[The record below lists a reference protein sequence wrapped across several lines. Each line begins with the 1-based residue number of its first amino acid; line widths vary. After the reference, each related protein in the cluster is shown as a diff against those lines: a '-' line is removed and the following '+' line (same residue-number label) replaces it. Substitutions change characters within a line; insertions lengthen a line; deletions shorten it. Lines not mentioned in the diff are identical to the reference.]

1 MANNQEM
8 IKTDLHILMLEDDTL
23 DVELNIQQLNL
34 LEEYN
39 CIVNIAVDENSFIN
53 SLENWAPDVILSDY
67 NLPQYNGL
75 LALNEIKKRNISI
88 PFIFVTGAMNEE
100 TAADTIKAGAWDYVV
115 KDRLFRLPLAVRGAL
130 KLKEEKKIA
139 VEAEEK
145 IRRLL
150 TAIEQTSAQIIV
162 LTDTGLI
169 EYVNNKFTEITG
181 FTFHDVIG
189 KSASILIPEDDNK
202 LNIEEISEKLK
213 KGEVFRQDILS
224 RKKDGS
230 SIWELVSITP
240 IKSHDNRISS
250 YVIVKED
257 ITQQKNLE
265 NELIKAVKKAEQS
278 DSLKDVFLQN
288 LSHEIRT
295 PLNAIV
301 GFSYLICND
310 VKCNASEKSK
320 EFATIIQ
327 KSSNQLLSIV
337 NDVLTVASIETGQEK
352 ISFNPVNI
360 NSVIDHL
367 VDIFTP
373 VADQKKLD
381 FIISKYNDDG
391 IVTLTD
397 ETKLTQILTNLL
409 NNAFKF
415 TEKGYV
421 ELKYYVSGKSLEFLV
436 KDTGIGISKESQKI
450 IFERF
455 RQASESVQTNYGGTG
470 LGLSISKAF
479 SQMIDGNIRVESNL
493 GKGSEFYLTIPLE
506 SDEKELYA
514 EKNSSNANIK
524 KKVFTIL
531 IAEDEADNFELIKAF
546 LDHENINL
554 LHAIN
559 GYEALKMCK
568 ENPRIDMVLMDIKMP
583 VMNGIASFNEIKK
596 IRKNIKIVAQTAY
609 ALEMEKKEIL
619 ETGFDNYI
627 SKPIKKAELI
637 KIIEQCRSSIN
648 SK

>member
-23 DVELNIQQLNL
+23 DVELNIQQLHL

-150 TAIEQTSAQIIV
+150 TAIEQSSAQIIV

-169 EYVNNKFTEITG
+169 EYVNKKFTEITG
-181 FTFHDVIG
+181 FTFQDVIG
-189 KSASILIPEDDNK
+189 KPASILIPEDDNK
-202 LNIEEISEKLK
+202 LNIDEISEKLK

-352 ISFNPVNI
+352 ISFSPVNI

-373 VADQKKLD
+373 VADQKKLN

-415 TEKGYV
+415 TEKGYI

-479 SQMIDGNIRVESNL
+479 SQMIDGNIRVESCL
-493 GKGSEFYLTIPLE
+493 GNGSEFYLTIPLE
-506 SDEKELYA
+506 SDEKELYT
-514 EKNSSNANIK
+514 EKNSSNTTIK

-568 ENPRIDMVLMDIKMP
+568 ENPRIDMILMDIKMP
-583 VMNGIASFNEIKK
+583 VMNGIVSFNEIKK

-609 ALEMEKKEIL
+609 ALETEKKEIL

-637 KIIEQCRSSIN
+637 KIIEQCRSS
-648 SK
+648 K